1 MYQISSFQRWL
12 ANTYSN
18 TNWKISPFWVWMAD
32 KYKAIKINEDNLY
45 NIKGSSKQFA
55 LTDQERYMEK
65 LLRNYHYPLTSDQII
80 KLMNAKV
87 VVSQY
92 EYN

>member
-12 ANTYSN
+12 SNTYSN
-18 TNWKISPFWVWMAD
+18 TIWRISPFWVWMAD
-32 KYKAIKINEDNLY
+32 KYEAEPVFDKFYYSIKN
-45 NIKGSSKQFA
+45 KVFKFTKQ
-55 LTDQERYMEK
+55 EK
-65 LLRNYHYPLTSDQII
+65 YIYSLLENYHYPLTSDQII